1 MKVIA
6 QNRDIIYSTGS
17 VDSYSAVNQ
26 KDSTASQL
34 IKDPKKDTTSTKKK
48 VDWKKA
54 SEGAKKFGTFLKD
67 TGLADMGKQAIAN
80 KLGVQST
87 SSSGLAPETTTQV
100 TIEENK
106 PMSTGVKVA
115 IGVGVAAVLGFI
127 IYKATKK

>member
-6 QNRDIIYSTGS
+6 QNRDIIYSNANGES
-17 VDSYSAVNQ
+17 FSYAPETPTKIPVPQ
-26 KDSTASQL
+26 KSMETPELPQ
-34 IKDPKKDTTSTKKK
+34 KKK
-48 VDWKKA
+48 VDWSKA
-54 SEGAKKFGTFLKD
+54 KENATKFGTFLKD

-80 KLGVQST
+80 KLGVKNT
-87 SSSGLAPETTTQV
+87 SSNGLTPETTTQV

-115 IGVGVAAVLGFI
+115 IGVGVAVVLGFI